1 MGAVPS
7 PTPHV
12 RDDATSST
20 ASSRTY
26 RLHRSGRAR
35 EGVAPGGKVH
45 TCNNNDNTTPKSNT
59 ANQPSHNLPSS
70 FRFSFVLVQN
80 TDTVELRVAYTG
92 ARLSRQQSSPIVAFS
107 SRSGWVRHIGMRICC
122 ARGDTSECGFVAP
135 WADFC
140 NRGTG
145 WPISTQRQDFRQLWS
160 FGGNRGGARYTR
172 RCLF

>member
-59 ANQPSHNLPSS
+59 ANQTPTITRTQTVHCRVSASLAGMCSNNT
-70 FRFSFVLVQN
+70 FLVP
-80 TDTVELRVAYTG
+80 YT
-92 ARLSRQQSSPIVAFS
+92 
-107 SRSGWVRHIGMRICC
+107 
-122 ARGDTSECGFVAP
+122 TY
-135 WADFC
+135 
-140 NRGTG
+140 
-145 WPISTQRQDFRQLWS
+145 QL
-160 FGGNRGGARYTR
+160 RGGR
-172 RCLF
+172 